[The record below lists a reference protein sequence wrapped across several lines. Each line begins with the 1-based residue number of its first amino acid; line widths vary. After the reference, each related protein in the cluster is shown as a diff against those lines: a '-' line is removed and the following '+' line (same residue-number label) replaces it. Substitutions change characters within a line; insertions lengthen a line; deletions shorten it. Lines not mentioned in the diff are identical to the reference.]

1 MDVEKKKFRQIL
13 RQLFLLRLIYW
24 KENPNG
30 ARGRVGRYSGCF
42 ERIVIFSN
50 LLRLTAQFF
59 HLQSN
64 NLLFSG
70 I

>member
-42 ERIVIFSN
+42 ERI
-50 LLRLTAQFF
+50 
-59 HLQSN
+59 
-64 NLLFSG
+64 
-70 I
+70 